1 MDPFIKLLP
10 NGRGPEAMSS
20 GEISLQAENL
30 GGAAAV
36 NVEVRVR
43 DILKKET
50 ENER

>member
-1 MDPFIKLLP
+1 MDQFITLQP
-10 NGRGPEAMSS
+10 DGRESEAMSS

-30 GGAAAV
+30 RVAAAV